1 MKKNQSYQILSPENY
16 IRQRAR
22 NLPLFKC
29 YVNEDWNAEGSIT
42 HLTISRK
49 HINGNITFC
58 SYLMDLK
65 CLGIKDTMYKFN
77 IPDFEFDEFVDE
89 VDNNLHLM
97 EIDYNLAH
105 NIIYAAWEFG
115 EEIGFEPHKDF
126 LSITQYML
134 AEDSDDIPLIE
145 VACGDEEGKPIYI
158 QGPFEDDAM
167 ANMIINRL
175 EKNVGVGN
183 FHFVMGDDDRMGDG
197 TFA

>member
-1 MKKNQSYQILSPENY
+1 M
-16 IRQRAR
+16 
-22 NLPLFKC
+22 FKC
-29 YVNEDWNAEGSIT
+29 YVNEDWNEEGSIT

-58 SYLMDLK
+58 SYLVDLK

-77 IPDFEFDEFVDE
+77 IPDFEFDEFVGQ
-89 VDNNLHLM
+89 VDSNLHLM

-134 AEDSDDIPLIE
+134 AEYSDDIPLIE
-145 VACGDEEGKPIYI
+145 IACGDKDGKPLYI

-183 FHFVMGDDDRMGDG
+183 FHFVMGDDDRIGDG

>member
-1 MKKNQSYQILSPENY
+1 MKKNQSSQILSPENY

-29 YVNEDWNAEGSIT
+29 YVNEDWSAEGSIT

-58 SYLMDLK
+58 SYLVDLK
-65 CLGIKDTMYKFN
+65 CMGIKDTMYKFN
-77 IPDFEFDEFVDE
+77 IPDFEFDEFVDQL
-89 VDNNLHLM
+89 DSNLHLM
-97 EIDYNLAH
+97 EIDYNLVH

>member
-1 MKKNQSYQILSPENY
+1 M
-16 IRQRAR
+16 
-22 NLPLFKC
+22 FKC
-29 YVNEDWNAEGSIT
+29 YVNEDWNEEGSIT

-58 SYLMDLK
+58 SYLVDLK

-115 EEIGFEPHKDF
+115 DEIGFEPHKDF

-183 FHFVMGDDDRMGDG
+183 FHFVMGDDDRIGDG